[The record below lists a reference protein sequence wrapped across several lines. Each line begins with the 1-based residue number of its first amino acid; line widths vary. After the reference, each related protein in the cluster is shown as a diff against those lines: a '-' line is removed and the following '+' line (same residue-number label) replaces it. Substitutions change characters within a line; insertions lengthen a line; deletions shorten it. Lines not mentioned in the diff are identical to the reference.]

1 MRSLLVAAV
10 TPADTDFKARSKCF
24 ESEGTA
30 QGDIAMN
37 TLFDD
42 LAATLFT
49 AAFAIACA
57 TGMIAMLATS
67 VATMA

>member
-1 MRSLLVAAV
+1 
-10 TPADTDFKARSKCF
+10 
-24 ESEGTA
+24 
-30 QGDIAMN
+30 MN

-49 AAFAIACA
+49 AVFAIACA

-67 VATMA
+67 VATLA